1 MNSHKLTRCARR
13 LAAGVLLATVIW
25 APQSNAQVSEA
36 QDSRAQDFSKT
47 DPSGAERAQATI
59 SRDGAASDAVA
70 KKFMIA
76 AANPLATQAG
86 EGILARGGSAM
97 DAAIAA
103 QMVLNLV
110 EPQSSGIGGGA
121 FILDF
126 NAATR
131 KLNSWD
137 GREKAPAAA
146 TPNLFLDNRGE
157 FIGWATAFASGRA
170 TGVPGLLRT
179 LEDAHRASG
188 KLSWHKLFMPAIE
201 LAETGFEVSPRLAD
215 LLARFE
221 GSLADFEDT
230 KAYFFRDGAPLK
242 AGMVLKNPR
251 FAQTLRT
258 IAEHGAAPLYSGAL
272 ATELTARIERAV
284 TEVTETQQKTGLS
297 EYAGMTLE
305 DLSAYSPK
313 QRAPVCGYYRKYK
326 VCSMAP
332 PSSGGITVVQI
343 LSMVEPYD
351 MAALGPDNPQA
362 LHLFAEAQR
371 RAFADRNFYLADPDF
386 IEVPQAQLL
395 NTQYLAG
402 RAQTINPKKVTA
414 QTIKPGTFIG
424 LEKPVLPLPRRPE
437 GENTTHLSVI
447 DKRGNA
453 VSMTSTIETAFGSR
467 LMIGGFLL
475 NNQLTDFEFNPEK
488 DGKAV
493 ANAPGPGKKPLS
505 SMSPTIVFDAYG
517 KPYML
522 IGSPG
527 GKRIIGY
534 TAKTIIAH
542 IDWGLSI
549 QEAIDYP
556 HIINTNGTTDLE
568 DDPRMTR
575 HADALKA
582 MGHDIR
588 TMPME
593 SGLHGIVIAADATG
607 KRQLRGGADPRREG
621 VAAGR

>member
-1 MNSHKLTRCARR
+1 MNWIPQKANIVRR
-13 LAAGVLLATVIW
+13 TGMLLLAGTLTMSYTLSF
-25 APQSNAQVSEA
+25 AFG
-36 QDSRAQDFSKT
+36 QDFSKT
-47 DPSGAERAQATI
+47 DPSGAERAQATLT
-59 SRDGAASDAVA
+59 RAEAASDALA
-70 KKFMIA
+70 RKFMIA
-76 AANPLATQAG
+76 TANPLATQAG
-86 EGILARGGSAM
+86 EQILARGGSAM

-110 EPQSSGIGGGA
+110 EPQSSGLGGGA
-121 FILDF
+121 FILDY

-131 KLNSWD
+131 KLTTWD

-146 TPNLFLDNRGE
+146 TPDLFLDKNGE
-157 FIGWATAFASGRA
+157 FIGWATAFASGRS

-179 LEDAHRASG
+179 LEDAHRQSG
-188 KLSWHKLFMPAIE
+188 KLSWHKLFTPAIE
-201 LAETGFEVSPRLAD
+201 FAETGFEVSPRLAD
-215 LLARFE
+215 LLARFAD
-221 GSLADFEDT
+221 SLADFEDT

-242 AGMVLKNPR
+242 AGTILKNPE
-251 FAQTLRT
+251 FAQTLRLV
-258 IAEHGAAPLYSGAL
+258 AEQGAAPLYEGAL
-272 ATELTARIERAV
+272 AEQLTARINRAV
-284 TEVTETQQKTGLS
+284 TETEQKTGLTG
-297 EYAGMTLE
+297 YAGMTLD
-305 DLSAYSPK
+305 DLSAYTPT
-313 QRAPVCGYYRKYK
+313 QRTPVCGYYRAYK

-351 MAALGPDNPQA
+351 MAALGSDNPQA

-402 RAQTINPKKVTA
+402 RAQTINPEKVTT

-424 LEKPVLPLPRRPE
+424 YKKPVLPAPRRAE

-447 DKRGNA
+447 DKNGNA

-467 LMIGGFLL
+467 LMVGGFLL
-475 NNQLTDFEFNPEK
+475 NNQLTDFEFNPET
-488 DGKAV
+488 DGKPV

-568 DDPRMTR
+568 DDPRMTQY
-575 HADALKA
+575 ASALKA
-582 MGHDIR
+582 MGHDIHI
-588 TMPME
+588 TPME
-593 SGLHGIVIAADATG
+593 SGLHGIVITTDASG

-621 VAAGR
+621 IAAGR